1 MEYIKDQE
9 ELDAIYQDIQK
20 EIEEKSLYQQSIRTF
35 DFKQP
40 DRITRNAK
48 KIIENIQ
55 DNFSKEVA
63 SHLNNK
69 LRANVNIQLVS
80 LSQQSLSEFIEGM
93 DIQSCFYVFR
103 INEYD
108 REAVLE
114 IHPHLAF
121 YIVDRVMGG
130 PGHGNQLDRELTKI
144 EQIIMKQ
151 VVAEILEINRVAWS
165 RIVSFTIG
173 SQNYYSS
180 SNYIQFA
187 KTGETIV
194 SVTFEVSIEDTQSM
208 LVLSYPYYLINDLV
222 PDISSDSEKNQVSNV
237 RSKALINKNLETSKT
252 PISVNLGQ
260 SKLSLKDLINL
271 KNGDVILLNKQ
282 TTDNLELIVGK
293 KPRFYGKAGII
304 KNRFAFKVAQRSQS

>member
-1 MEYIKDQE
+1 MANIKSQQ
-9 ELDAIYQDIQK
+9 ELDAVFQDIQK
-20 EIEEKSLYQQSIRTF
+20 KIEEKNLYQQSIRTF
-35 DFKQP
+35 DFTQP
-40 DRITRNAK
+40 DRITRNVK

-93 DIQSCFYVFR
+93 ERQSCFYVFG
-103 INEYD
+103 INEFD

-114 IHPHLAF
+114 IHPYLAF
-121 YIVDRVMGG
+121 YIVDRIMGG
-130 PGHGNQLDRELTKI
+130 PGHGNQLERELTKI

-151 VVAEILEINRVAWS
+151 LVDEILELNRAAWS
-165 RIVSFTIG
+165 RVASFTIG

-194 SVTFEVSIEDTQSM
+194 SATFEVSIEDTQNM
-208 LVLSYPYYLINDLV
+208 LVISYPYYLINDLV
-222 PDISSDSEKNQVSNV
+222 PEITSDNENSEVSDP
-237 RSKALINKNLETSKT
+237 RSKELINKNLETSKT
-252 PISVNLGQ
+252 PISVKLGQ
-260 SKLSLKDLINL
+260 SKLSIEDLINL

-282 TTDNLELIVGK
+282 TTDNLELIVGE
-293 KPRFYGKAGII
+293 KPRFYGKAGTI
-304 KNRFAFKVAQRSQS
+304 KNRFAFKVTQRSQN